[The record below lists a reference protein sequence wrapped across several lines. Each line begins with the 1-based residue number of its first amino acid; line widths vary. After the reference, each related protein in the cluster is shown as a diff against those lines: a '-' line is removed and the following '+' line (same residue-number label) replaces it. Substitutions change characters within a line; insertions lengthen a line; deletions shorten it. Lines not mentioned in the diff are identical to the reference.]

1 MDEYFKKIEP
11 GQKIECIFPEN
22 SLTGTL
28 KIGDSVFSVYLGN
41 VDAEMICTEQLFK
54 IIHKFTL
61 IECWNGECNDRI
73 PSNLQMPPVRGK
85 I

>member
-1 MDEYFKKIEP
+1 MDEYLKKIEP

-61 IECWNGECNDRI
+61 IECW
-73 PSNLQMPPVRGK
+73 K
-85 I
+85 